1 MAAFSAFSNRLP
13 DPNYSI
19 EETGKGGSGTAGPG
33 FASVSFQSNQPVA
46 ISRTNSGRATSR
58 SIASQNWKINI
69 SYNPMTREQFEPVYN
84 FLQERRGRLKAFE
97 VVLPQYN
104 SPQSAI
110 TVASGSQLLIAG
122 NILAGATSFKA
133 DNHSHTSNGS
143 LKPGDMF
150 NFSDPANSNHKKIYQ
165 VTRVLNNTHYL
176 SGGTRPAAD
185 ERIYYVTPSIE
196 KAVTDTENSD
206 TPKLITTNPT
216 FRVIQSSDVV
226 SYSLGT
232 NNLYEFSLSLEE
244 VQP

>member
-33 FASVSFQSNQPVA
+33 FASVSFESNQPVA
-46 ISRTNSGRATSR
+46 ISRTNSGRVTSR
-58 SIASQNWKINI
+58 SIVGHNWKINI

-104 SPQSAI
+104 SPRSTVTSTIAVDGAI
-110 TVASGSQLLIAG
+110 A
-122 NILAGATSFKA
+122 AGATNFMVDGVSA
-133 DNHSHTSNGS
+133 GS
-143 LKPGDMF
+143 LRPGDMF
-150 NFSDPANSNHKKIYQ
+150 NFNDTNNSNHKKTYQ
-165 VTRVLNNTHYL
+165 VTRVLDNTNYL
-176 SGGTRPAAD
+176 TGNQPTNSSH
-185 ERIYYVTPSIE
+185 RIYYVTPSVE
-196 KAVTDTENSD
+196 KAVATDMTL
-206 TPKLITTNPT
+206 TYTNPT